1 MKHSKDNEIFLTDV
15 DAQRQAS
22 EKRTRDGQSG
32 TALYQLKYNKDEP
45 EIVRGKSTEVGRIS
59 DSNRMDLGA
68 IQSDQYTHY
77 AIFRLENRST
87 VTIIQ
92 NTSKELFK
100 VLSLGHN
107 TIKIACSVTIT
118 EVSE

>member
-1 MKHSKDNEIFLTDV
+1 MTDSKGSEIFLTEV
-15 DAQRQAS
+15 DAQRQTS

-45 EIVRGKSTEVGRIS
+45 ETVRGNSTEVGRIS
-59 DSNRMDLGA
+59 DSNRMDLEA
-68 IQSDQYTHY
+68 IQDDQYTHY
-77 AIFRLENRST
+77 AIFRLEDRST

-100 VLSLGHN
+100 IFSLGHN
-107 TIKIACSVTIT
+107 TIKIACSVAIT